1 MAATTKERYLGCVLG
16 VAVGDA
22 FGSTLENTSDTTAN
36 KKLHTEMIGGGQFG
50 LLPGQWTDD
59 TSMTVCLAESLIE
72 KGFNPQD
79 QLTRYVKWYRDGYRN
94 SNGECFDIGITTRM
108 CLEKFMSKKEDYP
121 ATTGDL
127 ARAGNGSLMRL
138 SPIPLYYRADPLA
151 ALERAKDSSRTTHA
165 GTSCVDACKYFT
177 AVMIGVLEGDTK
189 ENVLAAHYLP
199 PSLRKNKPNYWTEQP
214 LCSEIDEIARGSFK
228 EKNPPE
234 IHPSGHVVKTM
245 ECVLWAFHHTE
256 TFRDGLIKVVN
267 LGGDADTT
275 GAIFG
280 QIAGAYYGENSIPAE
295 WKDKLTYLPYLQ
307 LLADELLRT
316 SGELETGA
324 APSEPSPAYRNMLAS
339 LDALENRY
347 HEIKRKVLPGVHAYK
362 DVKNFDE
369 DVDSFKKYSEEVDTG
384 KLFGKDFE
392 VRFGEDKAKLQQKL
406 SRPAIKLM

>member
-151 ALERAKDSSRTTHA
+151 ALERAKDSSRTT
-165 GTSCVDACKYFT
+165 
-177 AVMIGVLEGDTK
+177 
-189 ENVLAAHYLP
+189 
-199 PSLRKNKPNYWTEQP
+199 
-214 LCSEIDEIARGSFK
+214 
-228 EKNPPE
+228 
-234 IHPSGHVVKTM
+234 
-245 ECVLWAFHHTE
+245 
-256 TFRDGLIKVVN
+256 
-267 LGGDADTT
+267 LG
-275 GAIFG
+275 
-280 QIAGAYYGENSIPAE
+280 
-295 WKDKLTYLPYLQ
+295 
-307 LLADELLRT
+307 
-316 SGELETGA
+316 
-324 APSEPSPAYRNMLAS
+324 
-339 LDALENRY
+339 
-347 HEIKRKVLPGVHAYK
+347 
-362 DVKNFDE
+362 
-369 DVDSFKKYSEEVDTG
+369 
-384 KLFGKDFE
+384 
-392 VRFGEDKAKLQQKL
+392 
-406 SRPAIKLM
+406 